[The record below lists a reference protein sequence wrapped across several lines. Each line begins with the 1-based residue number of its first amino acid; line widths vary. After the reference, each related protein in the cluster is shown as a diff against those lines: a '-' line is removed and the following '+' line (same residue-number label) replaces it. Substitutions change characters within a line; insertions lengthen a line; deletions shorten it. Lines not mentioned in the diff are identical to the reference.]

1 MQFAQYDVVKI
12 VRFLTEKHVQTD
24 VFNKRKPH
32 VGDVAAIIEIYTD
45 PLGYELEC
53 CNEQGITEWMIAF
66 EPDEIELELVK

>member
-12 VRFLTEKHVQTD
+12 IRFLTKNSVQMD
-24 VFNKRKPH
+24 VFNKREPR

-53 CNEQGITEWMIAF
+53 CDEQGITEWMIAF
-66 EPDEIELELVK
+66 GPDEIELELVK